1 LLSPETSAF
10 RLSLR
15 GVMSGYAL
23 GTGATELALAEDE
36 GSLVDFARQDVGAR
50 LWRPAARRSSAL
62 PAANDVIDLTWPPR
76 RPKAPTPQPY
86 PALRS
91 TPAAEP
97 LAMPRQDLRQAVP
110 AAPLATEPTALR
122 RLVLIAGAL
131 AIAALVGAALFHVLQ
146 RNGMTVIEWATLTL
160 SVLLSGWVGFGFVSA
175 SAGFVANLPRRG
187 AVAAAA
193 HTPIRARTAVL
204 LPTYNEDPGLIL
216 AAAQSIAEE
225 IGRLGLS
232 DRFDFYVL
240 SDTRDEEVARAEASG
255 FVRLRLRLQDGPEVF
270 YRRRAANTDRKAGN
284 IGDWVET
291 HGGAYDFML
300 VLDADSLMAGETIA
314 ALTRAMEA
322 DPRLGLLQTV
332 PTVINAETPF
342 ARLQQFASR
351 LYGPVFAHGQAW
363 WSGSEGNYWG
373 HNAMIRVAAFA
384 ASAGLPHLTGPRP
397 FGGHIMSHDFI
408 EAALMRRRGWA
419 VRTVAGLPG
428 SYEETPPTLLDT
440 AARDRR
446 WCQGNLQHARV
457 LTTTGLHWVSRLH
470 LACGIFAYLAPL
482 LWLALLVCG
491 AIVWPSQHL
500 TVGSAEYA
508 EVTAVFVFTLALLA
522 APKAMAL
529 GLAMSSPATRRG
541 FGGAGRLTLGFV
553 VECVASMLT
562 TPVMMVMQAVAVF
575 EVLLGRDSGWSAQ
588 RRSGVALSRR
598 DAWRAHRGH
607 VILGVAGG
615 LGAFLVSKYFLMW
628 ASPVF
633 LSLTLSALLS
643 LHTSRPGSKGPV
655 GRRILFGTPEDLD
668 PPPVLARS
676 LALRGAYAGEADGRR
691 QVEALLRQ
699 PVPAYEFKHGRI
711 ARPPLG
717 DELVDPGLGQRVA
730 AAAQERPQVDHAP
743 RRRIQVEHQ
752 PPAVLAFDGVGD
764 WIDGLAEA

>member
-1 LLSPETSAF
+1 
-10 RLSLR
+10 
-15 GVMSGYAL
+15 
-23 GTGATELALAEDE
+23 
-36 GSLVDFARQDVGAR
+36 
-50 LWRPAARRSSAL
+50 
-62 PAANDVIDLTWPPR
+62 
-76 RPKAPTPQPY
+76 
-86 PALRS
+86 
-91 TPAAEP
+91 
-97 LAMPRQDLRQAVP
+97 
-110 AAPLATEPTALR
+110 
-122 RLVLIAGAL
+122 
-131 AIAALVGAALFHVLQ
+131 
-146 RNGMTVIEWATLTL
+146 
-160 SVLLSGWVGFGFVSA
+160 
-175 SAGFVANLPRRG
+175 
-187 AVAAAA
+187 
-193 HTPIRARTAVL
+193 
-204 LPTYNEDPGLIL
+204 
-216 AAAQSIAEE
+216 
-225 IGRLGLS
+225 
-232 DRFDFYVL
+232 VL
-240 SDTRDEEVARAEASG
+240 SDTRREDIARAEASG
-255 FVRLRLRLQDGPEVF
+255 FVRLRLALQDGPSVY

-284 IGDWVET
+284 VGEWVET

-300 VLDADSLMAGETIA
+300 VLDADSLMSGETIA
-314 ALTRAMEA
+314 ALTREMQA

-384 ASAGLPHLTGPRP
+384 ESAGLPHLTGPRP

-419 VRTVAGLPG
+419 IRTVAGLPG

-457 LTTTGLHWVSRLH
+457 LTAAGLHWVSRLH
-470 LACGIFAYLAPL
+470 LVCGIFAYLAPL
-482 LWLALLVCG
+482 LWLALVVCG
-491 AIVWPSQHL
+491 AVIWPSQHL
-500 TVGSAEYA
+500 VVGSAEYQ

-529 GLAMSSPATRRG
+529 GLAMSAPATRRG
-541 FGGAGRLTLGFV
+541 FGGAGRLTLGFL
-553 VECVASMLT
+553 VECAASMLT

-575 EVLLGRDSGWSAQ
+575 EVVLGRDSGWSAQ
-588 RRSGVALSRR
+588 RRSGARLTSR

-643 LHTSRPGSKGPV
+643 LHTSRPGSKGPL
-655 GRRILFGTPEDLD
+655 GRRVLFSTPEDAD

-676 LALRGAYAGEADGRR
+676 LGLRGAYAGQTESRR
-691 QVEALLRQ
+691 QIEALLRHA
-699 PVPAYEFKHGRI
+699 VPTYEFKHGRV
-711 ARPPLG
+711 ARPPLC
-717 DELVDPGLGQRVA
+717 DELVDPGLGQRA
-730 AAAQERPQVDHAP
+730 AVAAQERAQVDHPA

-752 PPAVLAFDGVGD
+752 APAVLTPVVLAFDGVGD
-764 WIDGLAEA
+764 WVEGLAEA

>member
-1 LLSPETSAF
+1 
-10 RLSLR
+10 
-15 GVMSGYAL
+15 
-23 GTGATELALAEDE
+23 
-36 GSLVDFARQDVGAR
+36 
-50 LWRPAARRSSAL
+50 
-62 PAANDVIDLTWPPR
+62 VIDLTWAPR
-76 RPKAPTPQPY
+76 RAEPPAPSPY
-86 PALRS
+86 PALRA
-91 TPAAEP
+91 TPDAQP
-97 LAMPRQDLRQAVP
+97 LAMPRQNLRQAAP
-110 AAPLATEPTALR
+110 AAALPAEATAVR

-131 AIAALVGAALFHVLQ
+131 AIAALVGATLFHVLS
-146 RNGMTVIEWATLTL
+146 RGGMTFMEWATLALT
-160 SVLLSGWVGFGFVSA
+160 VLLTAWVGFGFVSA
-175 SAGFVANLPRRG
+175 SAGFVANLSRRD
-187 AVAAAA
+187 AVAAVGNA
-193 HTPIRARTAVL
+193 TIQARTAVL

-216 AAAQSIAEE
+216 AAVQSIAEE
-225 IGRLGLS
+225 VRALGLA
-232 DRFDFYVL
+232 DRYDFYVL
-240 SDTRDEEVARAEASG
+240 SDTRNEEVARAEASG
-255 FVRLRLRLQDGPEVF
+255 FVRLRLRLGDGGPNVY

-284 IGDWVET
+284 IGEWVET
-291 HGGAYDFML
+291 HGAAYDFML
-300 VLDADSLMAGETIA
+300 VLDADSVMAGETIA

-384 ASAGLPHLTGPRP
+384 ESAGLPHLTGPKP

-408 EAALMRRRGWA
+408 EAALLRRRGWA

-457 LTTTGLHWVSRLH
+457 LSAAGLHWVSRLH
-470 LACGIFAYLAPL
+470 LVCGIFAYLAPL
-482 LWLALLVCG
+482 LWLALVVCG
-491 AIVWPSQHL
+491 AIIWPSQHL
-500 TVGSAEYA
+500 RVGSPEYD
-508 EVTAVFVFTLALLA
+508 EVTAVFVFSLALLA

-529 GLAMSSPATRRG
+529 GLAMSAPVTRRG
-541 FGGAGRLTLGFV
+541 FGGAGRLTLGFL

-562 TPVMMVMQAVAVF
+562 TPVMMVMQAVALF

-588 RRSGVALSRR
+588 RRSGVALSGR

-607 VILGVAGG
+607 VILGLAGG

-655 GRRILFGTPEDLD
+655 GRRILFSTPEDLD

-676 LALRGAYAGEADGRR
+676 LALRGAYAGQTDSRR
-691 QVEALLRQ
+691 QIEAMLRQ
-699 PVPAYEFKHGRI
+699 AVPAYEFKHGRA

-717 DELVDPGLGQRVA
+717 DELVDPGLGQRA
-730 AAAQERPQVDHAP
+730 AAVAQERAQIDHPA

-752 PPAVLAFDGVGD
+752 APAVLAFDGVGD
-764 WIDGLAEA
+764 WVEGLAEA